1 MSKSKTKENN
11 EKKLFKIITLGD
23 SGVGKTCILR
33 RFVTGKFDKNTLSMI
48 GFETSSKEIVLKDGT
63 KVALQLIDT
72 AGQENYHALATT
84 YIRNS
89 DGVWFVF
96 SHDSRESF
104 NNIKKWLTSFK
115 DNNQNID
122 FDKEF
127 PAFLVGN
134 KCDLEHTIDD
144 FEIDNVKNEH
154 NFYGYADTSAKDG
167 IGIDDVFSE
176 MSELLVR
183 IKGKKDQKQNVITID
198 QYRKK
203 RDQKRVCCLEKWS
216 SWLLF
221 WCYNCQ
227 LIIY

>member
-1 MSKSKTKENN
+1 MSKSKTKEKQ

-48 GFETSSKEIVLKDGT
+48 GFETSSKEIVLKNGT
-63 KVALQLIDT
+63 KVTLQLIDT
-72 AGQENYHALATT
+72 AGQENYHALSTT

-89 DGVWFVF
+89 DGVLFVF

-115 DNNQNID
+115 ENNQDID

-144 FEIDNVKNEH
+144 FEIENLKNEH

-167 IGIDDVFSE
+167 IGIDDVFSGIG
-176 MSELLVR
+176 ELLVR

-203 RDQKRVCCLEKWS
+203 KDQNRVCCLQK
-216 SWLLF
+216 
-221 WCYNCQ
+221 
-227 LIIY
+227 

>member
-1 MSKSKTKENN
+1 MSKSKTKEKN

-33 RFVTGKFDKNTLSMI
+33 RFVTGKFEKNTLSMI
-48 GFETSSKEIVLKDGT
+48 GFETSSKEIVLKDGN
-63 KVALQLIDT
+63 KVTLQLIDT

-89 DGVWFVF
+89 DGVLFVF

-115 DNNQNID
+115 ENNQDID

-144 FEIDNVKNEH
+144 FEIENLKNEH

-176 MSELLVR
+176 MGEVLVR
-183 IKGKKDQKQNVITID
+183 IKGKKDQKQNVIIINKK
-198 QYRKK
+198 RKK
-203 RDQKRVCCLEKWS
+203 KE
-216 SWLLF
+216 
-221 WCYNCQ
+221 NCG
-227 LIIY
+227 LCHSDA

>member
-1 MSKSKTKENN
+1 MSKSKIKEKN
-11 EKKLFKIITLGD
+11 EKRLFKIITLGD

-63 KVALQLIDT
+63 KVTLQLIDT
-72 AGQENYHALATT
+72 AGQENYHALSTT

-89 DGVWFVF
+89 DGVLFVF
-96 SHDSRESF
+96 QHDSRESF

-115 DNNQNID
+115 ENNKDID

-144 FEIDNVKNEH
+144 FEIENLKNEH

-176 MSELLVR
+176 MGELLNR
-183 IKGKKDQKQNVITID
+183 IKGKNDQKQNIKILNM
-198 QYRKK
+198 KK
-203 RDQKRVCCLEKWS
+203 KKKKKCIFL
-216 SWLLF
+216 
-221 WCYNCQ
+221 
-227 LIIY
+227 

>member
-1 MSKSKTKENN
+1 MSKSKTKEKQ

-48 GFETSSKEIVLKDGT
+48 GFESSSKEIVLKNGT
-63 KVALQLIDT
+63 KVTLKLIDT
-72 AGQENYHALATT
+72 AGQENYHALSTT

-89 DGVWFVF
+89 DGVLFVF

-115 DNNQNID
+115 ENNQDID

-144 FEIDNVKNEH
+144 FEIENLKNEH

-176 MSELLVR
+176 MGELLVR
-183 IKGKKDQKQNVITID
+183 IKGKKDQKQNVITIA

-203 RDQKRVCCLEKWS
+203 RDQKRVCCLEK
-216 SWLLF
+216 
-221 WCYNCQ
+221 
-227 LIIY
+227 

>member
-1 MSKSKTKENN
+1 
-11 EKKLFKIITLGD
+11 
-23 SGVGKTCILR
+23 
-33 RFVTGKFDKNTLSMI
+33 MI

-63 KVALQLIDT
+63 KVTLQLIDT
-72 AGQENYHALATT
+72 SGQENYHVLSTT

-89 DGVWFVF
+89 DGVLFVF
-96 SHDSRESF
+96 QHDSRESF

-115 DNNQNID
+115 ENNKDID

-183 IKGKKDQKQNVITID
+183 IKGKKDQKQNVITIA

-203 RDQKRVCCLEKWS
+203 RDQKRVCCLEK
-216 SWLLF
+216 
-221 WCYNCQ
+221 
-227 LIIY
+227 

>member
-1 MSKSKTKENN
+1 MSKSKIKEKN
-11 EKKLFKIITLGD
+11 EKRLFKIITLGD

-63 KVALQLIDT
+63 KVTLQLIDT

-89 DGVWFVF
+89 DGVLFVF

-115 DNNQNID
+115 ENNQDID

-134 KCDLEHTIDD
+134 KCDLEHKIDD
-144 FEIDNVKNEH
+144 FEIDNLKNEH

-176 MSELLVR
+176 MGELLVR
-183 IKGKKDQKQNVITID
+183 IKGKKDQKQNVIIINKK
-198 QYRKK
+198 RKK
-203 RDQKRVCCLEKWS
+203 KE
-216 SWLLF
+216 
-221 WCYNCQ
+221 NCG
-227 LIIY
+227 LCHSDA

>member
-1 MSKSKTKENN
+1 MSKSKTKEKN

-33 RFVTGKFDKNTLSMI
+33 RFVTGKFEKNTLSMI
-48 GFETSSKEIVLKDGT
+48 GFETSSKDIVLKDGN
-63 KVALQLIDT
+63 KVTLQLIDT
-72 AGQENYHALATT
+72 AGQENYHALSTT

-89 DGVWFVF
+89 DGVLFVF
-96 SHDSRESF
+96 QHDSRESF

-115 DNNQNID
+115 ENNKDID

-144 FEIDNVKNEH
+144 FEIENLKNEH

-176 MSELLVR
+176 MGELLVR
-183 IKGKKDQKQNVITID
+183 IKGKKDQKQNVIIINKK
-198 QYRKK
+198 RKK
-203 RDQKRVCCLEKWS
+203 KENSCL
-216 SWLLF
+216 
-221 WCYNCQ
+221 CHPDA
-227 LIIY
+227 

>member
-1 MSKSKTKENN
+1 MSKSKTKEKN

-48 GFETSSKEIVLKDGT
+48 GFETSSKEIVLKNGT
-63 KVALQLIDT
+63 KVTLQLIDT

-89 DGVWFVF
+89 DGVLFVF

-115 DNNQNID
+115 ENNQDID

-134 KCDLEHTIDD
+134 KCDLEHKIDD
-144 FEIDNVKNEH
+144 FEIDNLKNEH

-176 MSELLVR
+176 MGELLVR
-183 IKGKKDQKQNVITID
+183 IKGKKDQKQNVIIINKK
-198 QYRKK
+198 RKK
-203 RDQKRVCCLEKWS
+203 KE
-216 SWLLF
+216 
-221 WCYNCQ
+221 NCG
-227 LIIY
+227 LCHSDA

>member
-1 MSKSKTKENN
+1 MSKSKTKEKN

-33 RFVTGKFDKNTLSMI
+33 RFVTGKFEKNTLSMI
-48 GFETSSKEIVLKDGT
+48 GFETSSKEIVLKDGN
-63 KVALQLIDT
+63 KVTLQLIDT
-72 AGQENYHALATT
+72 AWQENYHALATT

-89 DGVWFVF
+89 DGVLFVF

-104 NNIKKWLTSFK
+104 NNIKNWLTSFK
-115 DNNQNID
+115 ENNQDID

-144 FEIDNVKNEH
+144 FEIENLKNEH

-176 MSELLVR
+176 MGELLVR
-183 IKGKKDQKQNVITID
+183 IKGKKDQKQNVIIINKK
-198 QYRKK
+198 RKK
-203 RDQKRVCCLEKWS
+203 KE
-216 SWLLF
+216 
-221 WCYNCQ
+221 NCG
-227 LIIY
+227 LCHSDAW

>member
-1 MSKSKTKENN
+1 MSKSETKEKN

-48 GFETSSKEIVLKDGT
+48 GFESSTKEIILKDGT
-63 KVALQLIDT
+63 KVTLKLIDT

-89 DGVWFVF
+89 DGVLFVF

-104 NNIKKWLTSFK
+104 NNIKNWLMSFK
-115 DNNQNID
+115 DNNQDID

-144 FEIDNVKNEH
+144 FEIENLKNEH
-154 NFYGYADTSAKDG
+154 NFYGYVDTSAKDG

-176 MSELLVR
+176 MGELLIR
-183 IKGKKDQKQNVITID
+183 IKGKVHKKQNVKIINKH
-198 QYRKK
+198 KK
-203 RDQKRVCCLEKWS
+203 KKK
-216 SWLLF
+216 
-221 WCYNCQ
+221 NCGLCQ
-227 LIIY
+227 PDA

>member
-1 MSKSKTKENN
+1 MSKSETKEKN

-48 GFETSSKEIVLKDGT
+48 GFESSTKEIILKDGT
-63 KVALQLIDT
+63 KVTLKLIDT

-89 DGVWFVF
+89 DGVLFVF

-104 NNIKKWLTSFK
+104 NNIKNWLMSFK
-115 DNNQNID
+115 DNNQDID

-144 FEIDNVKNEH
+144 FEIENLKNEH

-176 MSELLVR
+176 MGELLIR
-183 IKGKKDQKQNVITID
+183 IKGKVHKKQNVKIINKH
-198 QYRKK
+198 KK
-203 RDQKRVCCLEKWS
+203 KKK
-216 SWLLF
+216 
-221 WCYNCQ
+221 NCGLCQ
-227 LIIY
+227 PDA

>member
-1 MSKSKTKENN
+1 MSKSETKEKN

-48 GFETSSKEIVLKDGT
+48 GFESSTKEIILKDGT
-63 KVALQLIDT
+63 KVTLQLIDT

-89 DGVWFVF
+89 DGVLFVF

-104 NNIKKWLTSFK
+104 NNIKNWLMSFK
-115 DNNQNID
+115 DNNQDID

-144 FEIDNVKNEH
+144 FEIENLKNEH
-154 NFYGYADTSAKDG
+154 NFYGYVDTSAKDG

-176 MSELLVR
+176 MGELLIR
-183 IKGKKDQKQNVITID
+183 IKGKAHKKQNVKIINKH
-198 QYRKK
+198 KK
-203 RDQKRVCCLEKWS
+203 KKKNSCL
-216 SWLLF
+216 
-221 WCYNCQ
+221 CQ
-227 LIIY
+227 PDA

>member
-1 MSKSKTKENN
+1 MPKNKTKEKAKEKE
-11 EKKLFKIITLGD
+11 EKKMFKIITLGD

-48 GFETSSKEIVLKDGT
+48 GFESSTKEIVLKNGN
-63 KVALQLIDT
+63 KVTLQLIDT

-89 DGVWFVF
+89 DGVLFVF

-115 DNNQNID
+115 ENNQDID

-144 FEIDNVKNEH
+144 FEIENLKNEH

-176 MSELLVR
+176 MGELLVR
-183 IKGKKDQKQNVITID
+183 IKGKKDQKQNVIIINKK
-198 QYRKK
+198 RKK
-203 RDQKRVCCLEKWS
+203 KE
-216 SWLLF
+216 
-221 WCYNCQ
+221 NCG
-227 LIIY
+227 LCHSDA

>member
-1 MSKSKTKENN
+1 MSKSKTKEKN

-63 KVALQLIDT
+63 KVTLQLIDT

-89 DGVWFVF
+89 DGVLFVF

-104 NNIKKWLTSFK
+104 NNIKNWLMSFK
-115 DNNQNID
+115 DNNQDID

-144 FEIDNVKNEH
+144 FEIENLKNEH
-154 NFYGYADTSAKDG
+154 NFYGYVDTSAKDG

-176 MSELLVR
+176 MGELLIR
-183 IKGKKDQKQNVITID
+183 IKGKAHKKQNVKIINKH
-198 QYRKK
+198 KK
-203 RDQKRVCCLEKWS
+203 KKK
-216 SWLLF
+216 
-221 WCYNCQ
+221 NCGLCQ
-227 LIIY
+227 PDA

>member
-1 MSKSKTKENN
+1 MSKSKTKEKN

-33 RFVTGKFDKNTLSMI
+33 RFVTGKFEKNTLSMI
-48 GFETSSKEIVLKDGT
+48 GFETSSKEIVLKDGN
-63 KVALQLIDT
+63 KVTLQLIDT

-89 DGVWFVF
+89 DGVLFVF

-115 DNNQNID
+115 ENNQDID

-144 FEIDNVKNEH
+144 FEIENLKNEH

-176 MSELLVR
+176 MGELLVR
-183 IKGKKDQKQNVITID
+183 IKGKKDQKQNVIIINKK
-198 QYRKK
+198 RKK
-203 RDQKRVCCLEKWS
+203 KE
-216 SWLLF
+216 
-221 WCYNCQ
+221 NCG
-227 LIIY
+227 LCHPDA

>member
-1 MSKSKTKENN
+1 MSKSKIKEKN
-11 EKKLFKIITLGD
+11 EKRLFKIITLGD

-63 KVALQLIDT
+63 KVTLQLIDT
-72 AGQENYHALATT
+72 AGQENYYALSAT
-84 YIRNS
+84 YIRNA
-89 DGVWFVF
+89 DGALFVF
-96 SHDSRESF
+96 SHESRESF

-115 DNNQNID
+115 ENNKDID

-144 FEIDNVKNEH
+144 FEIENLKNEH

-167 IGIDDVFSE
+167 IGIDNVFSE
-176 MSELLVR
+176 MGELLDK
-183 IKGKKDQKQNVITID
+183 IKGNKEKKQNVKIMNIK
-198 QYRKK
+198 RKK
-203 RDQKRVCCLEKWS
+203 KKKQCI
-216 SWLLF
+216 F
-221 WCYNCQ
+221 
-227 LIIY
+227 

>member
-1 MSKSKTKENN
+1 MSKSKTKEKN

-33 RFVTGKFDKNTLSMI
+33 RFVTGKFEKNTLSMI
-48 GFETSSKEIVLKDGT
+48 GFETSSKEIVLKDGN
-63 KVALQLIDT
+63 KVTLQLIDT

-89 DGVWFVF
+89 DGVLFVF

-104 NNIKKWLTSFK
+104 NNIKKWLESFK
-115 DNNQNID
+115 DNNQDID

-144 FEIDNVKNEH
+144 FEIENLKNEH

-176 MSELLVR
+176 MGELLVR
-183 IKGKKDQKQNVITID
+183 IKGKKDQKQNVIIINKK
-198 QYRKK
+198 RKK
-203 RDQKRVCCLEKWS
+203 KK
-216 SWLLF
+216 
-221 WCYNCQ
+221 NCG
-227 LIIY
+227 LCHPDV

>member
-48 GFETSSKEIVLKDGT
+48 GFESSTKEKVLKDGT
-63 KVALQLIDT
+63 EITLKLIDT

-89 DGVWFVF
+89 DGVLFVF

-203 RDQKRVCCLEKWS
+203 RDQKRVCCLEK
-216 SWLLF
+216 
-221 WCYNCQ
+221 
-227 LIIY
+227 

>member
-89 DGVWFVF
+89 DGVLFVF

-104 NNIKKWLTSFK
+104 NNIKKWLMSFK
-115 DNNQNID
+115 DNNQDID

-134 KCDLEHTIDD
+134 
-144 FEIDNVKNEH
+144 
-154 NFYGYADTSAKDG
+154 
-167 IGIDDVFSE
+167 
-176 MSELLVR
+176 
-183 IKGKKDQKQNVITID
+183 NVI
-198 QYRKK
+198 
-203 RDQKRVCCLEKWS
+203 
-216 SWLLF
+216 
-221 WCYNCQ
+221 
-227 LIIY
+227 

>member
-1 MSKSKTKENN
+1 MSKSKTKEKK

-33 RFVTGKFDKNTLSMI
+33 RFVTGKFEKNTLSMI
-48 GFETSSKEIVLKDGT
+48 GFETSSKEIVLKDGN
-63 KVALQLIDT
+63 KVTLQLIDT

-89 DGVWFVF
+89 DGVLFVF

-115 DNNQNID
+115 ENNQDID

-134 KCDLEHTIDD
+134 KCDLEHKIDD
-144 FEIDNVKNEH
+144 FEIDNLKNEH

-176 MSELLVR
+176 MGELLVR
-183 IKGKKDQKQNVITID
+183 IKGKKDQKQNVIIINKK
-198 QYRKK
+198 RKK
-203 RDQKRVCCLEKWS
+203 KE
-216 SWLLF
+216 
-221 WCYNCQ
+221 NCG
-227 LIIY
+227 LCHPDA

>member
-1 MSKSKTKENN
+1 MSKSKTKEKN

-33 RFVTGKFDKNTLSMI
+33 RFVTGKFEKNTLSMI
-48 GFETSSKEIVLKDGT
+48 GFETSSKEIVLKDGN
-63 KVALQLIDT
+63 KVTLQLIDT

-89 DGVWFVF
+89 DGVLFVF

-115 DNNQNID
+115 ENNQDID

-134 KCDLEHTIDD
+134 KCDLEHKIDD
-144 FEIDNVKNEH
+144 FEIDNLKNEH

-176 MSELLVR
+176 MGELLVR
-183 IKGKKDQKQNVITID
+183 IKGKKDQKQNVIIINKK
-198 QYRKK
+198 RKK
-203 RDQKRVCCLEKWS
+203 KENSCL
-216 SWLLF
+216 
-221 WCYNCQ
+221 CHPDA
-227 LIIY
+227 